1 MNDAVW
7 LRAPGSAPPRGS
19 REAQGRGT
27 LQLTCP
33 GTAPRL
39 TRLQASTG
47 RGRPPTAPA
56 LSLQNAPP
64 PPRWALTAQKKSPW
78 DQGSPAPWGLGT
90 AATPSRCVPQ
100 PHTLDCPASST
111 ILASTSSRKTPPCC
125 QGWARPGRGPQQ
137 QRVSPEG
144 ASGVGGPQPQVHMS
158 EDGGVA
164 LTAGRRGGACKPS
177 NRRGGSSQE
186 AEAARKK
193 AAPHGKHLPARPQE
207 DPRKHK
213 ACSRIFT

>member
-1 MNDAVW
+1 MR
-7 LRAPGSAPPRGS
+7 LTAPGSAPPRGS

-27 LQLTCP
+27 FQLTCP

-64 PPRWALTAQKKSPW
+64 PPRWALTAQKSPW
-78 DQGSPAPWGLGT
+78 DQGAQLPGVWAQLQRPAGVSP
-90 AATPSRCVPQ
+90 
-100 PHTLDCPASST
+100 PHALDCPASST

-125 QGWARPGRGPQQ
+125 RGGQGQAGASNSRGSLLE
-137 QRVSPEG
+137 R
-144 ASGVGGPQPQVHMS
+144 ASGVRGAAAPNSH
-158 EDGGVA
+158 ER
-164 LTAGRRGGACKPS
+164 GRGCHCRQEGWGLLPS
-177 NRRGGSSQE
+177 NRQGGSSQE
-186 AEAARKK
+186 GEAARKK

>member
-1 MNDAVW
+1 MNDAVR
-7 LRAPGSAPPRGS
+7 LIAPGSAPPRGS

-27 LQLTCP
+27 FQLTCP

-64 PPRWALTAQKKSPW
+64 PPRWVSRPRSPRGTREPSSLGSGHSCNAQQVCPHHTPWTAQR
-78 DQGSPAPWGLGT
+78 PAPSWPPPPPGR
-90 AATPSRCVPQ
+90 PHPVPGW
-100 PHTLDCPASST
+100 PGRASS
-111 ILASTSSRKTPPCC
+111 
-125 QGWARPGRGPQQ
+125 RGPLLE
-137 QRVSPEG
+137 R
-144 ASGVGGPQPQVHMS
+144 ASGVRGAAAPDSH
-158 EDGGVA
+158 ER
-164 LTAGRRGGACKPS
+164 GRGCHCRQEGWGLLPS
-177 NRRGGSSQE
+177 NRQGGSSQE
-186 AEAARKK
+186 GEAARKK

-213 ACSRIFT
+213 ACSRMFT